1 MRNNTRRNRNIGT
14 AKQVYGQNNKMV
26 IPLPLYKND
35 IRSYY
40 ERLGSYRK
48 MTHIINGH
56 EFIFIIEETSQ
67 NYEHACTVEDVAYL
81 LQFVP
86 IEDYGDMKY
95 IIFRQP
101 KKKEVK
107 LGSVWGR
114 LIYSFEFE
122 GDYYPAI
129 ILESFLEGD
138 KLIRKKKLSLDDR
151 KEFIRLQKD
160 GFDFVE
166 ERRFYWANLT
176 KENVRNTQ
184 LYRTLLHEFG
194 HYVHYLNIVK
204 RPEKDDETFE
214 EWERRTD
221 FYHDSIPSSEKEVF
235 AHSYADKLREK
246 LMIEG
251 VIPFDRKE
259 E

>member
-1 MRNNTRRNRNIGT
+1 M
-14 AKQVYGQNNKMV
+14 
-26 IPLPLYKND
+26 
-35 IRSYY
+35 
-40 ERLGSYRK
+40 
-48 MTHIINGH
+48 
-56 EFIFIIEETSQ
+56 
-67 NYEHACTVEDVAYL
+67 
-81 LQFVP
+81 
-86 IEDYGDMKY
+86 
-95 IIFRQP
+95 
-101 KKKEVK
+101 
-107 LGSVWGR
+107 
-114 LIYSFEFE
+114 
-122 GDYYPAI
+122 
-129 ILESFLEGD
+129 
-138 KLIRKKKLSLDDR
+138 DDR

-194 HYVHYLNIVK
+194 HYDHYLDVVK
-204 RPEKDDETFE
+204 RPEKEDETFE

-235 AHSYADKLREK
+235 AHAYADKLREK